1 MATFILTLDWTDQG
15 IRNLKEAP
23 KRSEAAKALAKKVG
37 VEIKEVYLTTGAHD
51 LLLLAEAPLGDH
63 ITKFALA
70 VGSLGNVRTSTSR
83 AWPEAEWTKL
93 ISELPQRRR
102 ICDGPRVP
110 PARGPSRH
118 LTAAQQWGRF
128 QSEADSCSAK
138 KQATHQRSAAGRQHR
153 SRRQQC

>member
-37 VEIKEVYLTTGAHD
+37 VEIKEVNLTTGAHD

-93 ISELPQRRR
+93 ISELP
-102 ICDGPRVP
+102 
-110 PARGPSRH
+110 
-118 LTAAQQWGRF
+118 
-128 QSEADSCSAK
+128 
-138 KQATHQRSAAGRQHR
+138 
-153 SRRQQC
+153 

>member
-51 LLLLAEAPLGDH
+51 ILLLAEAPLGDH

-70 VGSLGNVRTSTSR
+70 VASLGNVRTSTSR

-93 ISELPQRRR
+93 ISELP
-102 ICDGPRVP
+102 
-110 PARGPSRH
+110 
-118 LTAAQQWGRF
+118 
-128 QSEADSCSAK
+128 
-138 KQATHQRSAAGRQHR
+138 
-153 SRRQQC
+153 